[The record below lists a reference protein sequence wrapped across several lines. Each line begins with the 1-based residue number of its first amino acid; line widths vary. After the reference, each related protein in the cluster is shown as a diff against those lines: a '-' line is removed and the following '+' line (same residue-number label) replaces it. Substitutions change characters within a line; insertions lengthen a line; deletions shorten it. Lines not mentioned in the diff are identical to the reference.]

1 MGTPL
6 SIIDLPAQW
15 KYELTVI
22 IALTFLLAVQ
32 VESLAVVL

>member
-6 SIIDLPAQW
+6 FLLGSG
-15 KYELTVI
+15 LTMI